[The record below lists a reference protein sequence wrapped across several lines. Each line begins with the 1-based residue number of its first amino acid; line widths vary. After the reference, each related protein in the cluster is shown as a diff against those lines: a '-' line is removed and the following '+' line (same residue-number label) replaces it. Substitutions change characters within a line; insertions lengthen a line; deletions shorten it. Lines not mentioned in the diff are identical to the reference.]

1 MNATCRIA
9 ILASVTALGMTSPA
23 SRAEQTVNATLLS
36 NAIQLE
42 THSVKAGRVTL
53 DVRNAADNNMEHGR
67 PAQDRSRG

>member
-42 THSVKAGRVTL
+42 THGVG
-53 DVRNAADNNMEHGR
+53 
-67 PAQDRSRG
+67 SRHA